1 MWLVLSTVNSL
12 NKGGRLRAVEVHLLR
27 SRYQSKSMFANGTF
41 VSAAVSI
48 AESSSA
54 AAAAAAAA
62 EGDPILTDK
71 RKTRLTRQQ

>member
-48 AESSSA
+48 AESSSE
-54 AAAAAAAA
+54 AAA